1 MPLPPTD
8 ARGAW
13 HVTRVDIDAIADMSK
28 SHPGR
33 VWAHFRVSTPEPPDH
48 FVGTPDHFVSDPL
61 AAAWAPPLGRD
72 DASRPSTTQGAMA
85 QEADGGAGF
94 TFPPVTPSPPV
105 SPRRGGVTRPDAAVP
120 PPSSPGALSPRSRLS
135 RGFRNDENA
144 SPCPRSPELSIFEL
158 AELERKL
165 VAGGSPTPP
174 SKPSR
179 HSQPDGKSS
188 ALLDKERDSVLKSL
202 SQIVGEMTNQVRAT
216 NDRVAALESANE
228 TERTE
233 RNAWMH
239 RAERAE
245 TRVGDLERALKSTRE
260 ELLAVHDKTSAKVAK
275 IATENA
281 ENAKNAKTT
290 SPSHEDSN
298 KQRVDALD
306 REHRETRE
314 LIQRLEASH
323 ETLGR
328 QVARF
333 GTDES
338 RTRDLAV
345 ETKDALTDHLKR
357 FDSTLRRVEATRTS
371 ELDSFRL
378 EITGTVAK
386 AQDATLERAMQSAER
401 ALVETAKGLKRER
414 LEEQESLTSALNQA
428 VTQLD
433 HQWSAKL
440 AAVKSASDAAR
451 GDCEQLRET
460 LERRRRDDGEGAE
473 RAAARVRRALERCA
487 ECEELCSVF
496 LNTVSDA
503 KKEVESLR
511 ESVIVSERIERSVA
525 DAAESSERSMRAA
538 QEAAASLEEAS
549 SLAQSIGASQE
560 ELINQTNAR
569 IGDIERAVADTVDAV
584 VEQLG
589 SFKSTIEGRVELMD
603 AKAEEC
609 RERAE
614 FATRCADHASAVA
627 AESAETADSARETAQ
642 AMGTGMAEATA
653 VVQVYADAVSRAETA
668 AVRCVGIVRDAIHDQ
683 NNFHALLKT
692 AVDDVATVGYAARN
706 AAQDAVECAAD
717 AGTLARVAVADALQE
732 VRVDAKELASLV
744 RKEKR
749 ASSKATKLA
758 KKDRE
763 LAKETLKR
771 AEEKAKSIEG
781 KSIATAE
788 ERTRRVES
796 DAKAKIAEAKAERAR
811 LVAAAED
818 KVKRVEAEA
827 RSKEISSRKRLKDA
841 EAKLEQLAFERN
853 DLTRQIAASSGAMAR
868 AMAAMAERSH
878 QSLTSN
884 ISSNVSSP
892 SDKSPR
898 TRQRSLMFNTSS
910 PRTMTSPRPPR
921 SPSGVALPGMVE
933 AARRLKEATST
944 SHSVGLN
951 HSSSAS
957 LRLSSSASPSAS
969 LGVKQSPDG
978 AARLR
983 SLSAALREKSTEVE
997 HIRSAVSSAVSGLM
1011 TSPAPKGLTSVEGS
1025 EASVAGE
1032 SPGVNWGVS
1041 PVNAHA
1047 PTPTPSNA
1055 NHRPSPLTL
1064 PVETIDEDEH
1074 RVNADDGATGK
1085 QSELDLIDLNTPA
1098 SESARRARESL
1109 EHARS
1114 IVKRLN
1120 SPPSTLGARGGHV
1133 QGSSSRPPPSPA
1145 TRGAAVG
1152 VDAEVG
1158 GSEVARNFVRG
1169 GRGRAIDPSSPV
1181 ARGLAMFDSPG
1192 RTQ

>member
-1 MPLPPTD
+1 
-8 ARGAW
+8 
-13 HVTRVDIDAIADMSK
+13 
-28 SHPGR
+28 
-33 VWAHFRVSTPEPPDH
+33 
-48 FVGTPDHFVSDPL
+48 
-61 AAAWAPPLGRD
+61 
-72 DASRPSTTQGAMA
+72 MA

-94 TFPPVTPSPPV
+94 TFPPMTPSPPV

-120 PPSSPGALSPRSRLS
+120 RASPTALSPRSRLS

-144 SPCPRSPELSIFEL
+144 SPCPPSPELSIFEL

-179 HSQPDGKSS
+179 HSQPESGKSS

-281 ENAKNAKTT
+281 EIKNAKTT
-290 SPSHEDSN
+290 SPSNEDSN

-306 REHRETRE
+306 REHRETRA

-323 ETLGR
+323 ETLAR
-328 QVARF
+328 TVARF

-357 FDSTLRRVEATRTS
+357 FDSTQRRVEATRTT

-378 EITGTVAK
+378 EIMGTVAK

-451 GDCEQLRET
+451 GDCEQLRAS

-487 ECEELCSVF
+487 ECEELCSGF
-496 LNTVSDA
+496 LKTVSDA

-511 ESVIVSERIERSVA
+511 ESVTVSERIERSVA

-538 QEAAASLEEAS
+538 QEASRQLEEAS
-549 SLAQSIGASQE
+549 GLAQSIGASQE
-560 ELINQTNAR
+560 ELIAQTNAR

-614 FATRCADHASAVA
+614 FATRCSDHASAVA
-627 AESAETADSARETAQ
+627 AESAETAESARETAQ

-668 AVRCVGIVRDAIHDQ
+668 AVRCVGIVRDAIDDQ
-683 NNFHALLKT
+683 NNFHALFKT

-706 AAQDAVECAAD
+706 AAQEAVECAAD

-732 VRVDAKELASLV
+732 VRDDAKELASLV

-796 DAKAKIAEAKAERAR
+796 DAKAKIAEAKAERSR

-827 RSKEISSRKRLKDA
+827 RSKEIASRKRLKDA

-853 DLTRQIAASSGAMAR
+853 DLTRQIAASSGAMAK

-878 QSLTSN
+878 QSLSST
-884 ISSNVSSP
+884 SNVSSP

-898 TRQRSLMFNTSS
+898 TRQRSTMFNTSS
-910 PRTMTSPRPPR
+910 PRTATSPRPPR

-944 SHSVGLN
+944 SHSELNHSVGLN

-957 LRLSSSASPSAS
+957 LRLSSSASPSSATGKQS
-969 LGVKQSPDG
+969 QSPDG

-983 SLSAALREKSTEVE
+983 SLSAALRTKSTEVE

-1064 PVETIDEDEH
+1064 PVETIDEDAH
-1074 RVNADDGATGK
+1074 CVNADDGATGK

-1120 SPPSTLGARGGHV
+1120 SPPSTMGARGGHAH
-1133 QGSSSRPPPSPA
+1133 GSSSRPPPSPA
-1145 TRGAAVG
+1145 TRGAGMGAAVG
-1152 VDAEVG
+1152 VETEVG

-1192 RTQ
+1192 RTNE

>member
-1 MPLPPTD
+1 
-8 ARGAW
+8 
-13 HVTRVDIDAIADMSK
+13 
-28 SHPGR
+28 
-33 VWAHFRVSTPEPPDH
+33 
-48 FVGTPDHFVSDPL
+48 
-61 AAAWAPPLGRD
+61 
-72 DASRPSTTQGAMA
+72 
-85 QEADGGAGF
+85 
-94 TFPPVTPSPPV
+94 
-105 SPRRGGVTRPDAAVP
+105 
-120 PPSSPGALSPRSRLS
+120 
-135 RGFRNDENA
+135 
-144 SPCPRSPELSIFEL
+144 
-158 AELERKL
+158 
-165 VAGGSPTPP
+165 
-174 SKPSR
+174 
-179 HSQPDGKSS
+179 
-188 ALLDKERDSVLKSL
+188 
-202 SQIVGEMTNQVRAT
+202 
-216 NDRVAALESANE
+216 
-228 TERTE
+228 
-233 RNAWMH
+233 
-239 RAERAE
+239 
-245 TRVGDLERALKSTRE
+245 
-260 ELLAVHDKTSAKVAK
+260 
-275 IATENA
+275 
-281 ENAKNAKTT
+281 
-290 SPSHEDSN
+290 
-298 KQRVDALD
+298 
-306 REHRETRE
+306 
-314 LIQRLEASH
+314 
-323 ETLGR
+323 
-328 QVARF
+328 
-333 GTDES
+333 
-338 RTRDLAV
+338 
-345 ETKDALTDHLKR
+345 
-357 FDSTLRRVEATRTS
+357 
-371 ELDSFRL
+371 
-378 EITGTVAK
+378 
-386 AQDATLERAMQSAER
+386 MQSAER

-451 GDCEQLRET
+451 GDCEQLRDT

-487 ECEELCSVF
+487 ECEELCSGF
-496 LNTVSDA
+496 LTTVSDA

-511 ESVIVSERIERSVA
+511 ESVIVSERIERSAA
-525 DAAESSERSMRAA
+525 DAAESAERSMRAA

-584 VEQLG
+584 VEQLAG
-589 SFKSTIEGRVELMD
+589 FKSTIEGRVELMD

-668 AVRCVGIVRDAIHDQ
+668 AIRCVGIVRDAIDDQ
-683 NNFHALLKT
+683 NNFHRLFKT
-692 AVDDVATVGYAARN
+692 AVDDVSTVGYAARN
-706 AAQDAVECAAD
+706 AAQDAVESAAD

-732 VRVDAKELASLV
+732 VRVDAKELTSLV

-749 ASSKATKLA
+749 ASAKATKLA

-763 LAKETLKR
+763 LAKEALKR
-771 AEEKAKSIEG
+771 AEEKAKFIEG

-878 QSLTSN
+878 QSMTSN

-944 SHSVGLN
+944 SHSG
-951 HSSSAS
+951 SAS

-1047 PTPTPSNA
+1047 PTPTSNA

-1064 PVETIDEDEH
+1064 PVETIDEDAH

-1120 SPPSTLGARGGHV
+1120 SPPSTLGARGGHAH
-1133 QGSSSRPPPSPA
+1133 GSSSRPPPSPA
-1145 TRGAAVG
+1145 TRGAGMGAADPG

-1192 RTQ
+1192 RTNE

>member
-1 MPLPPTD
+1 
-8 ARGAW
+8 
-13 HVTRVDIDAIADMSK
+13 
-28 SHPGR
+28 
-33 VWAHFRVSTPEPPDH
+33 
-48 FVGTPDHFVSDPL
+48 
-61 AAAWAPPLGRD
+61 
-72 DASRPSTTQGAMA
+72 
-85 QEADGGAGF
+85 
-94 TFPPVTPSPPV
+94 
-105 SPRRGGVTRPDAAVP
+105 
-120 PPSSPGALSPRSRLS
+120 
-135 RGFRNDENA
+135 
-144 SPCPRSPELSIFEL
+144 
-158 AELERKL
+158 
-165 VAGGSPTPP
+165 
-174 SKPSR
+174 
-179 HSQPDGKSS
+179 
-188 ALLDKERDSVLKSL
+188 
-202 SQIVGEMTNQVRAT
+202 
-216 NDRVAALESANE
+216 
-228 TERTE
+228 
-233 RNAWMH
+233 
-239 RAERAE
+239 
-245 TRVGDLERALKSTRE
+245 
-260 ELLAVHDKTSAKVAK
+260 
-275 IATENA
+275 
-281 ENAKNAKTT
+281 
-290 SPSHEDSN
+290 
-298 KQRVDALD
+298 
-306 REHRETRE
+306 
-314 LIQRLEASH
+314 
-323 ETLGR
+323 
-328 QVARF
+328 
-333 GTDES
+333 
-338 RTRDLAV
+338 
-345 ETKDALTDHLKR
+345 
-357 FDSTLRRVEATRTS
+357 
-371 ELDSFRL
+371 
-378 EITGTVAK
+378 
-386 AQDATLERAMQSAER
+386 
-401 ALVETAKGLKRER
+401 
-414 LEEQESLTSALNQA
+414 
-428 VTQLD
+428 
-433 HQWSAKL
+433 
-440 AAVKSASDAAR
+440 
-451 GDCEQLRET
+451 
-460 LERRRRDDGEGAE
+460 
-473 RAAARVRRALERCA
+473 
-487 ECEELCSVF
+487 

-525 DAAESSERSMRAA
+525 DAAESSERSMRAS
-538 QEAAASLEEAS
+538 QEASRQLEEAS
-549 SLAQSIGASQE
+549 GLARSIGASQE
-560 ELINQTNAR
+560 ELIAQTNAR

-827 RSKEISSRKRLKDA
+827 RSKEIASRKRLKDA

-878 QSLTSN
+878 QSMTSN

-944 SHSVGLN
+944 SHSELNQSVGLN

-1047 PTPTPSNA
+1047 PTPTSNA

-1064 PVETIDEDEH
+1064 PVETIDEDAH
-1074 RVNADDGATGK
+1074 CVNADDGATGK

-1120 SPPSTLGARGGHV
+1120 SPPSTMGARGGHV

-1145 TRGAAVG
+1145 TRGAGMGAAVG
-1152 VDAEVG
+1152 VETEVG

-1192 RTQ
+1192 RTNE

>member
-1 MPLPPTD
+1 
-8 ARGAW
+8 
-13 HVTRVDIDAIADMSK
+13 
-28 SHPGR
+28 
-33 VWAHFRVSTPEPPDH
+33 
-48 FVGTPDHFVSDPL
+48 
-61 AAAWAPPLGRD
+61 
-72 DASRPSTTQGAMA
+72 
-85 QEADGGAGF
+85 
-94 TFPPVTPSPPV
+94 
-105 SPRRGGVTRPDAAVP
+105 
-120 PPSSPGALSPRSRLS
+120 
-135 RGFRNDENA
+135 
-144 SPCPRSPELSIFEL
+144 
-158 AELERKL
+158 LERKL

-668 AVRCVGIVRDAIHDQ
+668 AIRCVGIVRDAIDDQ
-683 NNFHALLKT
+683 NNFHRLFKT
-692 AVDDVATVGYAARN
+692 AVDDVSTVGYAARN
-706 AAQDAVECAAD
+706 AAQDAVESAAD

-732 VRVDAKELASLV
+732 VRVDAKELTSLV

-749 ASSKATKLA
+749 ASAKATKLA

-763 LAKETLKR
+763 LAKEALKR
-771 AEEKAKSIEG
+771 AEEKAKFIEG

-827 RSKEISSRKRLKDA
+827 RSKEIASRKRLKDA

-853 DLTRQIAASSGAMAR
+853 DLTRQIAASSGAMAK

-878 QSLTSN
+878 QQNLTS
-884 ISSNVSSP
+884 STSNVSSP

-898 TRQRSLMFNTSS
+898 QRSTMFNTS
-910 PRTMTSPRPPR
+910 PRTRTSPRPPR

-944 SHSVGLN
+944 SHSELNQSVGLN
-951 HSSSAS
+951 QSSSAS
-957 LRLSSSASPSAS
+957 LRLSSSASPSSATGKQS
-969 LGVKQSPDG
+969 QSPDG

-983 SLSAALREKSTEVE
+983 SLSAALRTKSTEVE
-997 HIRSAVSSAVSGLM
+997 HIRSAVSNAVSGLM

-1047 PTPTPSNA
+1047 PTPTSNA

-1064 PVETIDEDEH
+1064 PVETIDEDAH

-1120 SPPSTLGARGGHV
+1120 SPPSTLGARGGHAH
-1133 QGSSSRPPPSPA
+1133 GSSSRPPPSPA
-1145 TRGAAVG
+1145 TRGAGMGAADPG

-1192 RTQ
+1192 RTNE

>member
-1 MPLPPTD
+1 MPPPPTD
-8 ARGAW
+8 DTRAG
-13 HVTRVDIDAIADMSK
+13 HVTRVDIDAIARDMSK

-33 VWAHFRVSTPEPPDH
+33 AARGRVTRADH
-48 FVGTPDHFVSDPL
+48 FVGTRIISSATRWQLPGHL
-61 AAAWAPPLGRD
+61 LGRD
-72 DASRPSTTQGAMA
+72 DASRPSTTQGTMA
-85 QEADGGAGF
+85 EEADGGTGF

-120 PPSSPGALSPRSRLS
+120 SSSPGALSPRSRLS

-144 SPCPRSPELSIFEL
+144 SPPRSPELSIFEL

-174 SKPSR
+174 PSKPKR
-179 HSQPDGKSS
+179 HSEPDGKSS

-233 RNAWMH
+233 RTTWMH

-290 SPSHEDSN
+290 SPSNEDSN

-306 REHRETRE
+306 REHRETRA

-323 ETLGR
+323 ETLAR
-328 QVARF
+328 TVARF

-357 FDSTLRRVEATRTS
+357 LRRAEATRTS
-371 ELDSFRL
+371 ELDSFRV
-378 EITGTVAK
+378 EIAGTVAK

-451 GDCEQLRET
+451 GDCEQLRAS

-487 ECEELCSVF
+487 ECEELCSGF
-496 LNTVSDA
+496 LTTVLDA

-511 ESVIVSERIERSVA
+511 ESVKVSERIERSVA
-525 DAAESSERSMRAA
+525 DAAESSERSMRAS
-538 QEAAASLEEAS
+538 QEASRQLEEAS
-549 SLAQSIGASQE
+549 GLARSIGASQE
-560 ELINQTNAR
+560 ELIAQTNAR

-589 SFKSTIEGRVELMD
+589 GFKSTIEGRVELMD

-653 VVQVYADAVSRAETA
+653 MVQVYADAVTRAETA
-668 AVRCVGIVRDAIHDQ
+668 AVRCVAIVRDAIHGQ
-683 NNFHALLKT
+683 NNFHRLLKT

-706 AAQDAVECAAD
+706 AAQEATECATD
-717 AGTLARVAVADALQE
+717 AGTLARVAVADALAE

-749 ASSKATKLA
+749 ASA
-758 KKDRE
+758 K
-763 LAKETLKR
+763 
-771 AEEKAKSIEG
+771 
-781 KSIATAE
+781 
-788 ERTRRVES
+788 V
-796 DAKAKIAEAKAERAR
+796 
-811 LVAAAED
+811 
-818 KVKRVEAEA
+818 
-827 RSKEISSRKRLKDA
+827 
-841 EAKLEQLAFERN
+841 
-853 DLTRQIAASSGAMAR
+853 
-868 AMAAMAERSH
+868 
-878 QSLTSN
+878 SLFLF
-884 ISSNVSSP
+884 P
-892 SDKSPR
+892 YG
-898 TRQRSLMFNTSS
+898 QFY
-910 PRTMTSPRPPR
+910 
-921 SPSGVALPGMVE
+921 
-933 AARRLKEATST
+933 
-944 SHSVGLN
+944 
-951 HSSSAS
+951 
-957 LRLSSSASPSAS
+957 
-969 LGVKQSPDG
+969 
-978 AARLR
+978 
-983 SLSAALREKSTEVE
+983 
-997 HIRSAVSSAVSGLM
+997 
-1011 TSPAPKGLTSVEGS
+1011 
-1025 EASVAGE
+1025 
-1032 SPGVNWGVS
+1032 
-1041 PVNAHA
+1041 
-1047 PTPTPSNA
+1047 
-1055 NHRPSPLTL
+1055 
-1064 PVETIDEDEH
+1064 
-1074 RVNADDGATGK
+1074 
-1085 QSELDLIDLNTPA
+1085 
-1098 SESARRARESL
+1098 
-1109 EHARS
+1109 
-1114 IVKRLN
+1114 
-1120 SPPSTLGARGGHV
+1120 
-1133 QGSSSRPPPSPA
+1133 
-1145 TRGAAVG
+1145 
-1152 VDAEVG
+1152 
-1158 GSEVARNFVRG
+1158 
-1169 GRGRAIDPSSPV
+1169 
-1181 ARGLAMFDSPG
+1181 
-1192 RTQ
+1192 

>member
-1 MPLPPTD
+1 
-8 ARGAW
+8 
-13 HVTRVDIDAIADMSK
+13 
-28 SHPGR
+28 
-33 VWAHFRVSTPEPPDH
+33 
-48 FVGTPDHFVSDPL
+48 
-61 AAAWAPPLGRD
+61 
-72 DASRPSTTQGAMA
+72 
-85 QEADGGAGF
+85 
-94 TFPPVTPSPPV
+94 
-105 SPRRGGVTRPDAAVP
+105 
-120 PPSSPGALSPRSRLS
+120 
-135 RGFRNDENA
+135 
-144 SPCPRSPELSIFEL
+144 
-158 AELERKL
+158 
-165 VAGGSPTPP
+165 
-174 SKPSR
+174 
-179 HSQPDGKSS
+179 
-188 ALLDKERDSVLKSL
+188 
-202 SQIVGEMTNQVRAT
+202 
-216 NDRVAALESANE
+216 
-228 TERTE
+228 
-233 RNAWMH
+233 
-239 RAERAE
+239 
-245 TRVGDLERALKSTRE
+245 
-260 ELLAVHDKTSAKVAK
+260 
-275 IATENA
+275 
-281 ENAKNAKTT
+281 
-290 SPSHEDSN
+290 
-298 KQRVDALD
+298 
-306 REHRETRE
+306 
-314 LIQRLEASH
+314 
-323 ETLGR
+323 
-328 QVARF
+328 
-333 GTDES
+333 
-338 RTRDLAV
+338 
-345 ETKDALTDHLKR
+345 
-357 FDSTLRRVEATRTS
+357 
-371 ELDSFRL
+371 
-378 EITGTVAK
+378 
-386 AQDATLERAMQSAER
+386 
-401 ALVETAKGLKRER
+401 
-414 LEEQESLTSALNQA
+414 

-440 AAVKSASDAAR
+440 AAVKSASDAAH
-451 GDCEQLRET
+451 GDCEQLRAS

-487 ECEELCSVF
+487 ECEELCSGF
-496 LNTVSDA
+496 LTTVSDA

-511 ESVIVSERIERSVA
+511 ESVIVSERIERSAA
-525 DAAESSERSMRAA
+525 DAAESSERSMRAS
-538 QEAAASLEEAS
+538 QEASRQLEEAS
-549 SLAQSIGASQE
+549 GLVHSIGASQE
-560 ELINQTNAR
+560 ELIAQTNAR

-584 VEQLG
+584 VEQLAG
-589 SFKSTIEGRVELMD
+589 FKSTIEGRVELMD

-668 AVRCVGIVRDAIHDQ
+668 AIRCVGIVRDAIDDQ
-683 NNFHALLKT
+683 NNFHRLFKT
-692 AVDDVATVGYAARN
+692 AVDDVSTVGYAARN
-706 AAQDAVECAAD
+706 AAQDAVESAAD

-732 VRVDAKELASLV
+732 VRVDAKELTSLV

-749 ASSKATKLA
+749 ASAKATKLA

-763 LAKETLKR
+763 LAKEALKR
-771 AEEKAKSIEG
+771 AEEKAKFIEG

-827 RSKEISSRKRLKDA
+827 RSKEIASRKRLKDA

-853 DLTRQIAASSGAMAR
+853 DLTRQIAASSGAMAK

-878 QSLTSN
+878 QQNLTS
-884 ISSNVSSP
+884 STSNVSSP

-898 TRQRSLMFNTSS
+898 QRSTMFNTS
-910 PRTMTSPRPPR
+910 PRTRTSPRPPR

-944 SHSVGLN
+944 SHSELNQSVGLN
-951 HSSSAS
+951 QSSSAS
-957 LRLSSSASPSAS
+957 LRLSSSASPSSATGKQS
-969 LGVKQSPDG
+969 QSPDG

-983 SLSAALREKSTEVE
+983 SLSAALRTKSTEVE
-997 HIRSAVSSAVSGLM
+997 HIRSAVSNAVSGLM

-1047 PTPTPSNA
+1047 PTPTSNA

-1064 PVETIDEDEH
+1064 PVETIDEDAH

-1120 SPPSTLGARGGHV
+1120 SPPSTLGARGGHAH
-1133 QGSSSRPPPSPA
+1133 GSSSRPPPSPA
-1145 TRGAAVG
+1145 TRGAGMGAADPG

-1192 RTQ
+1192 RTNE

>member
-1 MPLPPTD
+1 
-8 ARGAW
+8 
-13 HVTRVDIDAIADMSK
+13 
-28 SHPGR
+28 
-33 VWAHFRVSTPEPPDH
+33 
-48 FVGTPDHFVSDPL
+48 
-61 AAAWAPPLGRD
+61 
-72 DASRPSTTQGAMA
+72 
-85 QEADGGAGF
+85 
-94 TFPPVTPSPPV
+94 
-105 SPRRGGVTRPDAAVP
+105 
-120 PPSSPGALSPRSRLS
+120 
-135 RGFRNDENA
+135 
-144 SPCPRSPELSIFEL
+144 
-158 AELERKL
+158 
-165 VAGGSPTPP
+165 
-174 SKPSR
+174 
-179 HSQPDGKSS
+179 
-188 ALLDKERDSVLKSL
+188 
-202 SQIVGEMTNQVRAT
+202 MTNQVRAT

-233 RNAWMH
+233 RTTWMH

-290 SPSHEDSN
+290 SPSNEDSN

-306 REHRETRE
+306 REHRETRA

-323 ETLGR
+323 ETLAR
-328 QVARF
+328 TVARF

-357 FDSTLRRVEATRTS
+357 LRRAEATRTS
-371 ELDSFRL
+371 ELDSFRV
-378 EITGTVAK
+378 EIAGTVAK

-451 GDCEQLRET
+451 GDCEQLRAS

-487 ECEELCSVF
+487 ECEELCSGF
-496 LNTVSDA
+496 LTTVSDA

-511 ESVIVSERIERSVA
+511 ESVIVSERIERSAA
-525 DAAESSERSMRAA
+525 DAAESSERSMRAS
-538 QEAAASLEEAS
+538 QEASRQLEEAS
-549 SLAQSIGASQE
+549 GLVHSIGASQE
-560 ELINQTNAR
+560 ELIAQTNAR

-584 VEQLG
+584 VEQLAG
-589 SFKSTIEGRVELMD
+589 FKSTIEGRVELMD

-668 AVRCVGIVRDAIHDQ
+668 AIRCVGIVRDAIDDQ
-683 NNFHALLKT
+683 NNFHRLFKT
-692 AVDDVATVGYAARN
+692 AVDDVSTVGYAARN
-706 AAQDAVECAAD
+706 AAQDAVESAAD

-732 VRVDAKELASLV
+732 VRVDAKELTSLV

-749 ASSKATKLA
+749 ASAKATKLA

-763 LAKETLKR
+763 LAKEALKR
-771 AEEKAKSIEG
+771 AEEKAKFIEG

-827 RSKEISSRKRLKDA
+827 RSKEIASRKRLKDA

-853 DLTRQIAASSGAMAR
+853 DLTRQIAASSGAMAK

-878 QSLTSN
+878 QQNLTS
-884 ISSNVSSP
+884 STSNVSSP

-898 TRQRSLMFNTSS
+898 QRSTMFNTS
-910 PRTMTSPRPPR
+910 PRTRTSPRPPR

-944 SHSVGLN
+944 SHSELNQSVGLN
-951 HSSSAS
+951 QSSSAS
-957 LRLSSSASPSAS
+957 LRLSSSASPSSATGKQS
-969 LGVKQSPDG
+969 QSPDG

-983 SLSAALREKSTEVE
+983 SLSAALRTKSTEVE
-997 HIRSAVSSAVSGLM
+997 HIRSAVSNAVSGLM

-1047 PTPTPSNA
+1047 PTPTSNA

-1064 PVETIDEDEH
+1064 PVETIDEDAH

-1120 SPPSTLGARGGHV
+1120 SPPSTLGARGGHAH
-1133 QGSSSRPPPSPA
+1133 GSSSRPPPSPA
-1145 TRGAAVG
+1145 TRGAGMGAADPG

-1192 RTQ
+1192 RTNE

>member
-1 MPLPPTD
+1 MPPPPTD
-8 ARGAW
+8 DTRAG
-13 HVTRVDIDAIADMSK
+13 HVTRVDIDAIARDMSK

-33 VWAHFRVSTPEPPDH
+33 AARGRVTRADH
-48 FVGTPDHFVSDPL
+48 FVGTRIISSATRWQLPGHL
-61 AAAWAPPLGRD
+61 LGRD
-72 DASRPSTTQGAMA
+72 DASRPSTTQGTMA
-85 QEADGGAGF
+85 EEADGGTGF

-120 PPSSPGALSPRSRLS
+120 SSSPGALSPRSRLS

-144 SPCPRSPELSIFEL
+144 SPCPPSPELSIFEL

-174 SKPSR
+174 PSKPKR
-179 HSQPDGKSS
+179 HSEPDGKSS

-233 RNAWMH
+233 RTTWMH

-290 SPSHEDSN
+290 SPSNEDSN

-306 REHRETRE
+306 REHRETRA

-323 ETLGR
+323 ETLAR
-328 QVARF
+328 TVARF

-357 FDSTLRRVEATRTS
+357 LRRAEATRTS
-371 ELDSFRL
+371 ELDSFRV
-378 EITGTVAK
+378 EIAGTVAK

-451 GDCEQLRET
+451 GDCEQLRAS

-487 ECEELCSVF
+487 ECEELCSGF
-496 LNTVSDA
+496 LKTVSDA

-511 ESVIVSERIERSVA
+511 ESVKVSERIERSVA
-525 DAAESSERSMRAA
+525 DAAESSERSMRAS
-538 QEAAASLEEAS
+538 QEASRQLEEAS
-549 SLAQSIGASQE
+549 GLVHSIGASQE
-560 ELINQTNAR
+560 ELIAQTNAR

-589 SFKSTIEGRVELMD
+589 GFKSTIEGRVELMD

-614 FATRCADHASAVA
+614 FATRCSDHASAVA
-627 AESAETADSARETAQ
+627 AESAETAESAHETAQ

-706 AAQDAVECAAD
+706 AAQDAVECATD

-827 RSKEISSRKRLKDA
+827 RSKEIASRKRLKDA

-853 DLTRQIAASSGAMAR
+853 DLTRQIAASSGAMAK

-878 QSLTSN
+878 QSMTSN

-1011 TSPAPKGLTSVEGS
+1011 TSPAPKGPASVEGS

-1064 PVETIDEDEH
+1064 PVETIDEDAH
-1074 RVNADDGATGK
+1074 CVNADDGATGK

>member
-1 MPLPPTD
+1 
-8 ARGAW
+8 
-13 HVTRVDIDAIADMSK
+13 
-28 SHPGR
+28 
-33 VWAHFRVSTPEPPDH
+33 
-48 FVGTPDHFVSDPL
+48 
-61 AAAWAPPLGRD
+61 
-72 DASRPSTTQGAMA
+72 MA

-120 PPSSPGALSPRSRLS
+120 SSSPGALSPRSRLS

-144 SPCPRSPELSIFEL
+144 SPCPPSPELSIFEL
-158 AELERKL
+158 AELERNL

-174 SKPSR
+174 SKPKR

-202 SQIVGEMTNQVRAT
+202 SQIVGEMANQVRAT
-216 NDRVAALESANE
+216 NDRVAALESAND

-233 RNAWMH
+233 RTTWMH

-245 TRVGDLERALKSTRE
+245 TRVGDLERALVSTRE

-275 IATENA
+275 IANENA
-281 ENAKNAKTT
+281 ENAKT
-290 SPSHEDSN
+290 SSSVSSNEDSN

-306 REHRETRE
+306 REHRETRA

-323 ETLGR
+323 ETLTR

-378 EITGTVAK
+378 EIASTVAN

-451 GDCEQLRET
+451 GDCEQLRDT

-487 ECEELCSVF
+487 ECEELCSGF
-496 LNTVSDA
+496 FTTVLDA

-511 ESVIVSERIERSVA
+511 ESVKVSERIERSVA
-525 DAAESSERSMRAA
+525 DAAESSERSMRAS
-538 QEAAASLEEAS
+538 QEASRQLEEAS
-549 SLAQSIGASQE
+549 GLARSIGASQE
-560 ELINQTNAR
+560 ELIAQTNAR

-589 SFKSTIEGRVELMD
+589 GFKSTIEGRVELMD

-653 VVQVYADAVSRAETA
+653 MVQVYADAVTRAETA
-668 AVRCVGIVRDAIHDQ
+668 AVRCVAIVRDAIHDQ
-683 NNFHALLKT
+683 NNFHRLLKT

-706 AAQDAVECAAD
+706 AAQEATECATD
-717 AGTLARVAVADALQE
+717 AGTLARVAVADALAE

-749 ASSKATKLA
+749 ASA
-758 KKDRE
+758 K
-763 LAKETLKR
+763 
-771 AEEKAKSIEG
+771 
-781 KSIATAE
+781 
-788 ERTRRVES
+788 
-796 DAKAKIAEAKAERAR
+796 
-811 LVAAAED
+811 
-818 KVKRVEAEA
+818 
-827 RSKEISSRKRLKDA
+827 
-841 EAKLEQLAFERN
+841 
-853 DLTRQIAASSGAMAR
+853 
-868 AMAAMAERSH
+868 
-878 QSLTSN
+878 
-884 ISSNVSSP
+884 VSSFLFP
-892 SDKSPR
+892 YG
-898 TRQRSLMFNTSS
+898 QLY
-910 PRTMTSPRPPR
+910 
-921 SPSGVALPGMVE
+921 
-933 AARRLKEATST
+933 
-944 SHSVGLN
+944 
-951 HSSSAS
+951 
-957 LRLSSSASPSAS
+957 
-969 LGVKQSPDG
+969 
-978 AARLR
+978 
-983 SLSAALREKSTEVE
+983 
-997 HIRSAVSSAVSGLM
+997 
-1011 TSPAPKGLTSVEGS
+1011 
-1025 EASVAGE
+1025 
-1032 SPGVNWGVS
+1032 
-1041 PVNAHA
+1041 
-1047 PTPTPSNA
+1047 
-1055 NHRPSPLTL
+1055 
-1064 PVETIDEDEH
+1064 
-1074 RVNADDGATGK
+1074 
-1085 QSELDLIDLNTPA
+1085 
-1098 SESARRARESL
+1098 
-1109 EHARS
+1109 
-1114 IVKRLN
+1114 
-1120 SPPSTLGARGGHV
+1120 
-1133 QGSSSRPPPSPA
+1133 
-1145 TRGAAVG
+1145 
-1152 VDAEVG
+1152 
-1158 GSEVARNFVRG
+1158 
-1169 GRGRAIDPSSPV
+1169 
-1181 ARGLAMFDSPG
+1181 
-1192 RTQ
+1192 

>member
-1 MPLPPTD
+1 
-8 ARGAW
+8 
-13 HVTRVDIDAIADMSK
+13 
-28 SHPGR
+28 
-33 VWAHFRVSTPEPPDH
+33 
-48 FVGTPDHFVSDPL
+48 
-61 AAAWAPPLGRD
+61 
-72 DASRPSTTQGAMA
+72 
-85 QEADGGAGF
+85 
-94 TFPPVTPSPPV
+94 
-105 SPRRGGVTRPDAAVP
+105 
-120 PPSSPGALSPRSRLS
+120 
-135 RGFRNDENA
+135 
-144 SPCPRSPELSIFEL
+144 
-158 AELERKL
+158 
-165 VAGGSPTPP
+165 
-174 SKPSR
+174 
-179 HSQPDGKSS
+179 
-188 ALLDKERDSVLKSL
+188 VLKSL

-233 RNAWMH
+233 RTTWMH

-245 TRVGDLERALKSTRE
+245 TRVGDLERALVSTRE

-275 IATENA
+275 IANENA
-281 ENAKNAKTT
+281 ENKNAKTT
-290 SPSHEDSN
+290 SPSNEDSN

-306 REHRETRE
+306 REHRETRA

-357 FDSTLRRVEATRTS
+357 FDSTLRRVEATRTT
-371 ELDSFRL
+371 ELDTFRV
-378 EITGTVAK
+378 EIAGTVAK

-451 GDCEQLRET
+451 GDCEQLRAS

-487 ECEELCSVF
+487 ECEELCSGF

-511 ESVIVSERIERSVA
+511 ESVIVSERIERSAA

-538 QEAAASLEEAS
+538 QEASRQLEEAS
-549 SLAQSIGASQE
+549 CLAQSMGASQE
-560 ELINQTNAR
+560 ELIAQTNAR

-589 SFKSTIEGRVELMD
+589 GFKSTIEGRVELMD

-614 FATRCADHASAVA
+614 FATRCSDHASAVA
-627 AESAETADSARETAQ
+627 AESAETAESARETAQ

-668 AVRCVGIVRDAIHDQ
+668 AVRCVNIVRDAIHDQ
-683 NNFHALLKT
+683 NNFHRLFKT
-692 AVDDVATVGYAARN
+692 AVDDVSTVGYAARN
-706 AAQDAVECAAD
+706 AAQEAVESAAD

-732 VRVDAKELASLV
+732 VRVDAKELTSLV

-749 ASSKATKLA
+749 ASAKATKLA

-781 KSIATAE
+781 KSIAIAE
-788 ERTRRVES
+788 ERARRVES

-827 RSKEISSRKRLKDA
+827 RSKEIASRKRLKDA

-878 QSLTSN
+878 QSLSST
-884 ISSNVSSP
+884 SNVSSP

-898 TRQRSLMFNTSS
+898 TRQRSTMFNTSS
-910 PRTMTSPRPPR
+910 PRTATSPRPPR

-933 AARRLKEATST
+933 AARRLREATST
-944 SHSVGLN
+944 SHSELNRSVGLN

-957 LRLSSSASPSAS
+957 LRLSSSASPSSATGKQS
-969 LGVKQSPDG
+969 QSPDG

-1011 TSPAPKGLTSVEGS
+1011 TSPAPNKSPAAVEAS

-1074 RVNADDGATGK
+1074 FVNAMDGTTGK
-1085 QSELDLIDLNTPA
+1085 QSVDLIDLNTPA

-1120 SPPSTLGARGGHV
+1120 SPPSTMGARGGHV

-1145 TRGAAVG
+1145 TRGAVTGAAVG

-1192 RTQ
+1192 RTNE